1 MKTRVVYILEYEDML
16 DTDYVFA
23 GVYSTYEKADK
34 EAAKLRRMMHVHQV
48 SITPTTIDK
57 EIEIDEF

>member
-1 MKTRVVYILEYEDML
+1 MTNRVVYILEYEDMF

-34 EAAKLRRMMHVHQV
+34 EATKLRRMMHVHQV
-48 SITPTTIDK
+48 SINQTIIDK